1 MDGLEKTLFD
11 ASREA
16 LEKYN
21 DAKTA
26 YIIAEREMWK
36 ALEAQKAYYNAETAT
51 KEIYCGNEETAS
63 FLIDALEQLNI
74 KVKSEIF
81 TIDGEYYVEIKN

>member
-36 ALEAQKAYYNAETAT
+36 ALEA
-51 KEIYCGNEETAS
+51 
-63 FLIDALEQLNI
+63 
-74 KVKSEIF
+74 
-81 TIDGEYYVEIKN
+81 